1 MKPDGHRLM
10 SLADE
15 FERADLP
22 SLPGGLDG
30 SETAA

>member
-1 MKPDGHRLM
+1 VKLDEHRLM

-15 FERADLP
+15 FERAELR
-22 SLPGGLDG
+22 SLPRGLAG